1 MSELDKILEEE
12 VADVPTS
19 SDQPLEISEE
29 AGKADE
35 ELKKIASTDENKVL
49 KTASLSKK
57 VLLAV
62 LFIAV
67 NLLAILITVLME
79 FTSDTHPVNI
89 SEVWD
94 TIMENWVW
102 GAAGIGLFVLTI
114 LFQALKRHT
123 LMYSTLKK
131 KKIFLLSLNST
142 VLCKYYDNIT
152 PLGSGGQPFEI
163 YYLRKKGVPVGIA
176 SGVPIVGYAIDRI
189 AYVIITLATILIYG
203 FGSTNTAIKIL
214 CLVGL
219 SVNAL
224 IPCAIF
230 FFTVMPKVANAT
242 ARFVGKIA
250 KLFKLTKDA
259 DGFSQKFVGS
269 MTEYADCIKY
279 FMHKS
284 KRSMLQGFVY
294 SALYFIS
301 LYLVPYCS
309 IRMCGFHSIN
319 VGEIFALCVICYT
332 SVTLI
337 PTPGNSGGAELSF
350 RSIFRSYLS
359 GGLLFWGM
367 MSWRLLSFYSYII
380 VGIILIIIQQVY
392 KLIASRKQDPVQTK
406 SANKADAEMRQ
417 KIKDATL
424 PFNLDDNK
432 NNTEQPQMQE
442 TAISESNESE
452 VDEDLTYVLPT
463 KATANIEAEEL
474 TADTIIETEATIE
487 EEPASAEEEV
497 IDIDTQLQDAE
508 TVAEVEVV
516 IEGSNKVVIVD
527 AAEREQSE
535 NKESNENQSST
546 TENTSQASETVI
558 EQEDQNKNE

>member
-1 MSELDKILEEE
+1 MSELDKILEAE

-49 KTASLSKK
+49 KTASPTKK

-67 NLLAILITVLME
+67 NLLAILITVLIE

-94 TIMENWVW
+94 TIMKNWIW
-102 GAAGIGLFVLTI
+102 GAAGIGLFILTI

-131 KKIFLLSLNST
+131 KKIFILSLNAT
-142 VLCKYYDNIT
+142 ILCKYYDNIT

-176 SGVPIVGYAIDRI
+176 SGVPIVGYAIDRT

-230 FFTVMPKVANAT
+230 CFTIMPRVANAIS
-242 ARFVGKIA
+242 RFVGKCA
-250 KLFKLTKDA
+250 KFFKLTKDA
-259 DGFSQKFVGS
+259 DSFSQKLVGS

-284 KRSMLQGFVY
+284 KRSMFKGFIY
-294 SALYFIS
+294 SALYFIA

-367 MSWRLLSFYSYII
+367 MSWRLLSFYSYIV
-380 VGIILIIIQQVY
+380 VGIIVIVIQQIY
-392 KLIASRKQDPVQTK
+392 RIISSRKQDPVKTETE
-406 SANKADAEMRQ
+406 NKADAEMRQ
-417 KIKDATL
+417 KIKDSTL
-424 PFNLDDNK
+424 PYIFEGNK
-432 NNTEQPQMQE
+432 QTEEQPQMQE
-442 TAISESNESE
+442 TAISESKENAI
-452 VDEDLTYVLPT
+452 DEDLTYVLPT
-463 KATANIEAEEL
+463 KATTNIESEEL
-474 TADTIIETEATIE
+474 TADTIIETETTIE
-487 EEPASAEEEV
+487 EEIIPTEEEV
-497 IDIDTQLQDAE
+497 IDIDTQLQEAE

-516 IEGSNKVVIVD
+516 IEGGNKIVIVD
-527 AAEREQSE
+527 ATEHEQNDNQE
-535 NKESNENQSST
+535 NSST
-546 TENTSQASETVI
+546 KPKT
-558 EQEDQNKNE
+558 EQENSLNGEDNPTEEN